1 MQRWLGLT
9 SLVRAICRTATGLL
23 ASGVLLT
30 PSLAAAAP
38 VALTL
43 FLAPACNAA
52 LFGYQA
58 SITPDRRQGR
68 VISVIV
74 LVATSAA
81 AAAPLLAGVLV
92 TTWSSP
98 TAILIFA
105 LTVSG
110 SAITATLGT
119 GIRGM
124 RSLNDA
130 ALEEAPVR

>member
-1 MQRWLGLT
+1 MT
-9 SLVRAICRTATGLL
+9 SLVRTICRTATGLL

-58 SITPDRRQGR
+58 SITPDRLQGR
-68 VISVIV
+68 VISVIF

-119 GIRGM
+119 GICGM

-130 ALEEAPVR
+130 AVEETPVR